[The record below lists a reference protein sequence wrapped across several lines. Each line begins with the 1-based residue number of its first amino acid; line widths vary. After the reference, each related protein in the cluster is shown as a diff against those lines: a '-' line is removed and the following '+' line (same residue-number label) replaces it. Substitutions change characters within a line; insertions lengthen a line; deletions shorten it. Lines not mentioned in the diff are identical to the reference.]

1 MHVIRATRLI
11 AVPLFVLGLGLPV
24 AKADGFPA
32 PVADPGGLLLPL
44 PECGSGGVLVPAGLA
59 HRVRDA
65 ARRHR
70 PARQG
75 QPPAALPA
83 ELPEMMAWQAFL
95 ACTVK
100 PGQAAATPQPR
111 PGYRT

>member
-11 AVPLFVLGLGLPV
+11 AVPLFVLGLGLPA
-24 AKADGFPA
+24 AKADGAPA

-44 PECGSGGVLVPAGLA
+44 PECGSGGVLVPAGMA

-70 PARQG
+70 PTRRA
-75 QPPAALPA
+75 QPPA

-100 PGQAAATPQPR
+100 PGQATATPQPR